1 LKTQKYLAC
10 ARFRSNNKSKIS
22 LFFSGVF
29 LIFVLL
35 SCASAQIGRYNPD
48 PALAKGVL
56 ENVSFSNDIAIIN
69 DQPST
74 EDHLI
79 RFQEAVVNYNK
90 FTQSV
95 VDALKMELERNGIR
109 VKDSSERQLYVKV
122 TNVDLQLRLPN
133 IRAYIDTEVRT
144 GKGHIEFFEMT
155 RASYSATLTPTKPL
169 DAAFKDLVGNIMT
182 NKQIQEYIRN

>member
-1 LKTQKYLAC
+1 MKTQKYLDC

-22 LFFSGVF
+22 LFFCGCF
-29 LIFVLL
+29 LIFILL
-35 SCASAQIGRYNPD
+35 SCGTTQIGRYNPD

-56 ENVSFSNDIAIIN
+56 ENVSFSNDVAIIN

-79 RFQEAVVNYNK
+79 RFQEVIVNYNK

-95 VDALKMELERNGIR
+95 VDALKMELEKNGIR
-109 VKDSSERQLYVKV
+109 VKDSSEKQLHVKV
-122 TNVDLQLRLPN
+122 TGVDLQFRPPN
-133 IRAYIDTEVRT
+133 FRAYIDVEVRT
-144 GKGHIEFFEMT
+144 GKGHIEFLENT
-155 RASYSATLTPTKPL
+155 RASYAGAANPTKPL